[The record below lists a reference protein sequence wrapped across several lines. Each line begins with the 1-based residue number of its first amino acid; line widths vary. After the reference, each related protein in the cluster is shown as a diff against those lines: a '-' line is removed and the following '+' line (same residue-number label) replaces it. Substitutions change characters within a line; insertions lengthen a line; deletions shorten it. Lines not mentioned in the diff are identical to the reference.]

1 METCP
6 KHAVARKQVIK
17 PYTHLCMLIP
27 STPRW
32 QGLKH
37 VPVINLLFK
46 LHIHTSLP
54 ALQKWSWA
62 LYIISPFASCHVL
75 KPYQY
80 RVLVSSFL
88 QYPNSAGV
96 FFFFLRQN
104 AFTETS
110 PCEQLFLSTLDSR
123 FLASFCGMGAWLLLH
138 HPLNHG
144 HILSNMVWISPE
156 RGLFLNILRP
166 MGCGCS
172 YVCHSFIF
180 TRILFTSY

>member
-96 FFFFLRQN
+96 FFFFKAECLHWDISLWTTFPQHTRQQVFSKLLWDGSM
-104 AFTETS
+104 AAS
-110 PCEQLFLSTLDSR
+110 PSPIKPWPHPLQHGLDQSGER
-123 FLASFCGMGAWLLLH
+123 PLPEHSQTYGLWLLLCLPFFYIH
-138 HPLNHG
+138 
-144 HILSNMVWISPE
+144 
-156 RGLFLNILRP
+156 
-166 MGCGCS
+166 
-172 YVCHSFIF
+172 
-180 TRILFTSY
+180 